1 MCVRG
6 GNGKVNV
13 TRLTICNFLSSAETA
28 KAKFVAVN
36 NGRLYSSNNHVVGSL
51 PKSSVD
57 RA

>member
-1 MCVRG
+1 MNG
-6 GNGKVNV
+6 GGGGGGDGKVNV
-13 TRLTICNFLSSAETA
+13 TRLTICNFLSSAN
-28 KAKFVAVN
+28 FVVVN